1 MNTKA
6 VFLVFS
12 AMVATASAAET
23 TTTVAAGTT
32 KPAKQPFFN
41 TMSIT
46 AIVIFCLQLMFCA
59 GLCMHTRR
67 RLKAAAAKKHQQE
80 GEFYEFLYQFH
91 KQMADEEL
99 AMKALAKQ
107 SE

>member
-12 AMVATASAAET
+12 ALVATASAVT
-23 TTTVAAGTT
+23 AAAPAAT
-32 KPAKQPFFN
+32 KTKQPFWD
-41 TMSIT
+41 TMTIT
-46 AIVIFCLQLMFCA
+46 AAVIFGLQLMFCA
-59 GLCMHTRR
+59 ALCSHTRR
-67 RLKAAAAKKHQQE
+67 RLQAAAAKKHQQE

-91 KQMADEEL
+91 KQMADEEQ

>member
-12 AMVATASAAET
+12 AMVATASASDH
-23 TTTVAAGTT
+23 TVTPDSTPA
-32 KPAKQPFFN
+32 KPKQPFFN

-59 GLCMHTRR
+59 ALCMHTRR